1 MAGKKK
7 VAQSIFDLIDSV
19 GLHGSRDL
27 TQVPNVEQIPLE
39 RYNPPRGRPSSLDK
53 LLTPETARRMEEYA
67 KRGEAVGGREWYN
80 TDPLREA
87 FTEELGQDLG
97 TQRFNRL
104 MDITAAT
111 SPRSRVDGNIR
122 RASYLQT
129 EDLAGRPIADLK
141 NADFPPGYGH
151 LAHETQNYMLRDL
164 AGGNSFQAM
173 NRPKVSSFA
182 ENLKGN
188 QAPMTIDTHNFAAI
202 TGNIKNKKSPAD
214 TQYRYLEEFQAEIAD
229 KMNMTPAQFQASV
242 WMGADTGVADPR
254 PFMQVFDEVI
264 ARTASRDKK
273 TKSEALRDFINGKSP
288 LYSLAGGT
296 VLGAGTVVAP
306 SDAMASPMDRY
317 TDPTMRTQVPAR
329 PQMMQQPSSM
339 FMARMA
345 EGMDT
350 ANEKLRKLDPT
361 GGLLAPELPAEFF
374 RKSSYDDSP
383 SLRDGLLAAMGML

>member
-129 EDLAGRPIADLK
+129 
-141 NADFPPGYGH
+141 
-151 LAHETQNYMLRDL
+151 
-164 AGGNSFQAM
+164 
-173 NRPKVSSFA
+173 
-182 ENLKGN
+182 
-188 QAPMTIDTHNFAAI
+188 
-202 TGNIKNKKSPAD
+202 
-214 TQYRYLEEFQAEIAD
+214 
-229 KMNMTPAQFQASV
+229 
-242 WMGADTGVADPR
+242 
-254 PFMQVFDEVI
+254 
-264 ARTASRDKK
+264 
-273 TKSEALRDFINGKSP
+273 
-288 LYSLAGGT
+288 
-296 VLGAGTVVAP
+296 
-306 SDAMASPMDRY
+306 
-317 TDPTMRTQVPAR
+317 
-329 PQMMQQPSSM
+329 
-339 FMARMA
+339 
-345 EGMDT
+345 
-350 ANEKLRKLDPT
+350 
-361 GGLLAPELPAEFF
+361 
-374 RKSSYDDSP
+374 
-383 SLRDGLLAAMGML
+383 